1 MSTLLFLAHR
11 VPFPPDRGDKIRGF
25 NMLRHLARRHRIHLL
40 AFADEACDRNPPAVF
55 RDLLASCTI
64 VPRIKANA
72 LAAIQA
78 LASGRPVSLA
88 AFDHPAMHRAVA
100 TTVAEGIDAVHCFS
114 GQMAQYLPPG
124 VPAVMDFADVDSA
137 KFQQLATGS
146 RQPIAWLL
154 RREARLL
161 AAYERA
167 VAARVSASLFVT
179 DAEAA
184 LFRDGG
190 ATGTI
195 LTVENGIDSGYFD
208 PDAAFAT
215 VHEAGPLVVFTGQMD
230 YRPNIDAV
238 TRFARD
244 VMPQIRAVRPEA
256 RFAIVGRAPT
266 AAVRALAG
274 PGVIVTGTVDD
285 VRGWLAAAAVCVAP
299 LELARGVQN
308 KILEAMAM
316 ARPIVASAPAAEGI
330 VHAGTI
336 EVASVADAQA
346 RAVLGLLSDPVS
358 AAAMGKAA
366 RAQILGR
373 YDWSARLAVLD
384 ALTP

>member
-11 VPFPPDRGDKIRGF
+11 VPFPPDRGDKIRGL
-25 NMLRHLARRHRIHLL
+25 NMLRHLARRHRIHLV
-40 AFADEACDRNPPAVF
+40 AFADEARDRDPPAAF
-55 RDLLASCTI
+55 RDLLASCAI
-64 VPRIKANA
+64 VPRTKANA

-100 TTVAEGIDAVHCFS
+100 TTVVEGIDAIHCFS
-114 GQMAQYLPPG
+114 GQMAQYLPAG

-167 VAARVSASLFVT
+167 VAAQVSASLFAT

-208 PDAAFAT
+208 PDATFAA

-238 TRFARD
+238 TRFARE
-244 VMPQIRAVRPEA
+244 VMPQIRAIRPEA

-366 RAQILGR
+366 RAQIIGR

>member
-40 AFADEACDRNPPAVF
+40 AFADEARDRDPPAVF

-64 VPRIKANA
+64 VPRTKANA

-100 TTVAEGIDAVHCFS
+100 MIMAEGIDAVHCFS
-114 GQMAQYLPPG
+114 GQMAQYLPPD

-167 VAARVSASLFVT
+167 VAAQVSASLFVT

-184 LFRDGG
+184 LFRNGG

-208 PDAAFAT
+208 PDATFAA
-215 VHEAGPLVVFTGQMD
+215 VHEAGPLIVFTGQMD

-238 TRFARD
+238 TRFARE
-244 VMPQIRAVRPEA
+244 VMPQIRAVRPES

-336 EVASVADAQA
+336 EVVSDADAQA
-346 RAVLGLLSDPVS
+346 RAVLGLLDDPVR
-358 AAAMGKAA
+358 AAAMGNAA
-366 RAQILGR
+366 RAQIIGR

>member
-1 MSTLLFLAHR
+1 M
-11 VPFPPDRGDKIRGF
+11 
-25 NMLRHLARRHRIHLL
+25 
-40 AFADEACDRNPPAVF
+40 
-55 RDLLASCTI
+55 
-64 VPRIKANA
+64 
-72 LAAIQA
+72 
-78 LASGRPVSLA
+78 
-88 AFDHPAMHRAVA
+88 
-100 TTVAEGIDAVHCFS
+100 AEGIDAVHCFS
-114 GQMAQYLPPG
+114 GQMAQYLPPD
-124 VPAVMDFADVDSA
+124 VPAVMDFADVDAA

-184 LFRDGG
+184 LFRKGG

-208 PDAAFAT
+208 PDAAFAA

-316 ARPIVASAPAAEGI
+316 ARPVVASAPAAEGI
-330 VHAGTI
+330 VHTGTI
-336 EVASVADAQA
+336 EVASDADAQA
-346 RAVLGLLSDPVS
+346 RAVLGLLNDPVR
-358 AAAMGKAA
+358 AAALGNAA
-366 RAQILGR
+366 RAQIIGR

>member
-1 MSTLLFLAHR
+1 
-11 VPFPPDRGDKIRGF
+11 
-25 NMLRHLARRHRIHLL
+25 
-40 AFADEACDRNPPAVF
+40 
-55 RDLLASCTI
+55 
-64 VPRIKANA
+64 
-72 LAAIQA
+72 
-78 LASGRPVSLA
+78 
-88 AFDHPAMHRAVA
+88 
-100 TTVAEGIDAVHCFS
+100 
-114 GQMAQYLPPG
+114 MAQYLPPD

-167 VAARVSASLFVT
+167 VAAQVSASLFVT

-184 LFRDGG
+184 LFRNGG

-208 PDAAFAT
+208 PDATFAA
-215 VHEAGPLVVFTGQMD
+215 VHEAGPLIVFTGPLIVFTGQMD

-238 TRFARD
+238 TRFARE
-244 VMPQIRAVRPEA
+244 VMPQIRAVRPES

-336 EVASVADAQA
+336 EVVSDADAQA
-346 RAVLGLLSDPVS
+346 RAVLGLLDDPVR
-358 AAAMGKAA
+358 AAAMGNAA
-366 RAQILGR
+366 RAQIIGR